1 MSVEQETI
9 KEAYETLNMSPEE
22 ISEDRN
28 LDIVSVKASLMA
40 TSKKYRKDC
49 GAETEETLDFTDTDL
64 KDVNEVIINT
74 AKYATL
80 ADGSPDY
87 RTKLA
92 AATYIRDDKKGR
104 KEVVK
109 AIGGNN
115 FNILNF
121 NESLRSLRE
130 TKEKVLQS
138 LTGGNQGQVTQI

>member
-28 LDIVSVKASLMA
+28 LDIISVKASLMA

-49 GAETEETLDFTDTDL
+49 GADEEDSLDFTDNDL
-64 KDVNEVIINT
+64 RDVNKIIPEI

-80 ADGSPDY
+80 SDGTPDY
-87 RTKLA
+87 RTRLS

-138 LTGGNQGQVTQI
+138 LTGGNTNQVTQI